1 MVKVLRKTGAK
12 KTPGNQH
19 RVVLMKVGD
28 GNKGGSGK
36 NVETGASRPKGN
48 DSTRRE
54 PKKKTRLHFTL
65 SRLSFKA
72 RFAELINPLVHPPP
86 SQNTVQLTIRRCQVL
101 GCRVQRGV
109 LLMRS
114 QTRT

>member
-54 PKKKTRLHFTL
+54 PKKKHDCILRYRDCP
-65 SRLSFKA
+65 SRQG
-72 RFAELINPLVHPPP
+72 
-86 SQNTVQLTIRRCQVL
+86 SQ
-101 GCRVQRGV
+101 
-109 LLMRS
+109 S
-114 QTRT
+114 S

>member
-54 PKKKTRLHFTL
+54 PKKKNTIAFYVIEIVLQGKVRRAHKST
-65 SRLSFKA
+65 ST
-72 RFAELINPLVHPPP
+72 P
-86 SQNTVQLTIRRCQVL
+86 SPESKYGATHH
-101 GCRVQRGV
+101 
-109 LLMRS
+109 
-114 QTRT
+114 